1 MDNTHGGTRAVRV
14 ASEPLTLVAGKSS
27 YWDSIAEIFAQRQ
40 LLRRL
45 IGREIRAKYKGS
57 SLGFLWSLVRP
68 LTLLIIYFVA
78 IGQFLGAARSI
89 PDFAIFVFSGLTI
102 WGLYAEII
110 TSGTGSILNNAG
122 LVKKVYLPREV
133 FPLAAVGSSFINF
146 LIQFGVLI
154 IATILL
160 QQFPFSWNLLYVPLS
175 ILLALTFATALAIL
189 FSALNVFLRD
199 IQHLVDVVLLVL
211 FWASPIVYS
220 VKFVHQVIGNTFLEQ
235 IYLSNPITLAV
246 LGMQKGIWA
255 AGSEDPS
262 QFWPDALLIRI
273 IIATLVS
280 LVVLFFSHLVF
291 RRLQGNFAQ
300 EL

>member
-1 MDNTHGGTRAVRV
+1 MDDTHGGTRAVRV
-14 ASEPLTLVAGKSS
+14 VSEPLTLVAGKSS
-27 YWDSIAEIFAQRQ
+27 YRGSLAEIYAQRQ

-68 LTLLIIYFVA
+68 ITLLLIYFVA

-133 FPLAAVGSSFINF
+133 FPLAAVGASFINF

-154 IATILL
+154 IATVVL
-160 QQFPFSWNLLYVPLS
+160 QRFPFSWNLLYVPLS
-175 ILLALTFATALAIL
+175 ILLAMTFATALAIL

-199 IQHLVDVVLLVL
+199 IQHLVDVILLVL

-235 IYLSNPITLAV
+235 VYLANPITLAV
-246 LGMQKGIWA
+246 LGMQKGMWG
-255 AGSEDPS
+255 AGSEDSS
-262 QFWPDALLIRI
+262 QFWPDGLLLRLIL
-273 IIATLVS
+273 ATLVS
-280 LVVLFFSHLVF
+280 LIVLFFSHLVF